1 MFAPPA
7 NAMIQRPTAVG
18 DSSGGASR
26 PLRRCLVV
34 ASIILLL
41 ALYWLLATS
50 ALRDKCNTCDEI
62 IHLAGGCSYWLNND
76 YRLQPENGNLPQ
88 RWHAL
93 PMILT
98 GAKLPA
104 AADPDWKTSEVWRLG
119 RSFFYDVG
127 NDADTMLARGR
138 AMAALLSVATCL

>member
-1 MFAPPA
+1 MLARHHEPRPPA
-7 NAMIQRPTAVG
+7 ESAPAA
-18 DSSGGASR
+18 GARSL
-26 PLRRCLVV
+26 LRRLTPWIAPAAV
-34 ASIILLL
+34 AAFL
-41 ALYWLLATS
+41 ALHWLLGTT
-50 ALRDKCNTCDEI
+50 ALRDKSTTCDEI
-62 IHLAGGCSYWLNND
+62 VHLVAGCAYWLQND

-104 AADPDWKTSEVWRLG
+104 AGDPDWKTSEVWRLG

-138 AMAALLSVATCL
+138 ASPASRSTI